1 MVDKALIMRK
11 LVELERCLGQMREY
25 SSITLD
31 KYSEDWKTQRIVERT
46 LQIMIE
52 LCVDTTSHIISDKG
66 LRIPTSYSDT
76 FKVLKE
82 EKLID
87 EALYQIMERMAKFR
101 NIVVHRYDRIDETI
115 VIGILRKNLDDFL
128 TYRDAI
134 LRIIELEG

>member
-1 MVDKALIMRK
+1 
-11 LVELERCLGQMREY
+11 
-25 SSITLD
+25 
-31 KYSEDWKTQRIVERT
+31 
-46 LQIMIE
+46 MIE

-134 LRIIELEG
+134 LRIIELEE